1 MVPSRSRKT
10 AGRGVL
16 GSGRAHLGGGQPGL
30 GGGGDGCR
38 RDAGHAAVIG
48 GTAAQEA
55 GAAVGFHLDDGAA
68 GGDWSG
74 ALGVG
79 GAKDS
84 DDREANGGG
93 YVHRAG
99 VVADEEMALGEERGE
114 IGDGG
119 FAG

>member
-1 MVPSRSRKT
+1 VVT
-10 AGRGVL
+10 A
-16 GSGRAHLGGGQPGL
+16 
-30 GGGGDGCR
+30 
-38 RDAGHAAVIG
+38 AGETRVMQRVIG
-48 GTAAQEA
+48 WDSGAGA

-99 VVADEEMALGEERGE
+99 VVADERWHWERSAGRSAMAVCR
-114 IGDGG
+114 
-119 FAG
+119 